1 MRYPAIAVIAGV
13 LATGALE
20 AAAQTPEP
28 ANDQPSAYRSA
39 FAGYRPFKDQS
50 VASWRDVNREVGQI
64 GGHAGSLGRAGAPR
78 ATVPSAQPR
87 APDGAPSDKP
97 SPVHAGHQ

>member
-20 AAAQTPEP
+20 AAAQTPDP
-28 ANDQPSAYRSA
+28 ANGQPSAYRSA

-50 VASWRDVNREVGQI
+50 VASWRDANREVGQI
-64 GGHAGSLGRAGAPR
+64 GGHAGSLGSTGSSR
-78 ATVPSAQPR
+78 ATAPSPQSP
-87 APDGAPSDKP
+87 APDGAPRDKA
-97 SPVHAGHQ
+97 SPVHPGHQ